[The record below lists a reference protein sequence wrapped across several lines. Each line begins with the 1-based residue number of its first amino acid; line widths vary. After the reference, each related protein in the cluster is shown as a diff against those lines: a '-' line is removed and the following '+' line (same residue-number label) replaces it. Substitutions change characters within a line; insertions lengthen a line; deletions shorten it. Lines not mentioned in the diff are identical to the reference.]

1 MISYLDIGNN
11 KILVVVLL
19 EYINRL
25 QLQGEFWPTG
35 QRGECCSGVFN
46 VDQYQNWDLSKCRLS
61 TIQGCLFRGVLL
73 YIYLM
78 VKFYSYNPTNNFN
91 IYLWNGVLLGQPF
104 HNQHARLSQ
113 PCEVVNTLHEIPQT
127 CDNLSRLQQGQL
139 LQPRNFRMG

>member
-1 MISYLDIGNN
+1 MRNSTLSGLQVERFPLFS
-11 KILVVVLL
+11 KLILVGFK
-19 EYINRL
+19 ETSII
-25 QLQGEFWPTG
+25 
-35 QRGECCSGVFN
+35 
-46 VDQYQNWDLSKCRLS
+46 KRLS

-127 CDNLSRLQQGQL
+127 CDNLSRL
-139 LQPRNFRMG
+139 